1 MQVAPD
7 HAVEAE
13 HVADN
18 VVAGG
23 DELAAVWVEL
33 EDDDSS
39 SDAGY
44 QAINDGDTR
53 W

>member
-1 MQVAPD
+1 V
-7 HAVEAE
+7 V
-13 HVADN
+13 DN
-18 VVAGG
+18 VVAADG

-39 SDAGY
+39 SDARY
-44 QAINDGDTR
+44 QAIDDGYTR